1 MGFDFRQYQDHNHQ
15 LVSQYHLSSVY
26 LAGMVGGT
34 VQLAIACPVELVK
47 IRLQTSV
54 QVMIIIIIIITIIII
69 IMMPGVQRPL
79 ALPLPHHKTSRPP
92 RPRHRPRASLGQGWS
107 RLRGL
112 CRALRG
118 PARPHRGPRPGISQR
133 PQLLLLNQSE
143 ALLL

>member
-1 MGFDFRQYQDHNHQ
+1 M
-15 LVSQYHLSSVY
+15 SQYHLSSVY

-54 QVMIIIIIIITIIII
+54 QVMIIIIITIIIM
-69 IMMPGVQRPL
+69 MMPGVQRPL
-79 ALPLPHHKTSRPP
+79 ALSLPHHETSRPP
-92 RPRHRPRASLGQGWS
+92 GPRHRPRTSLGQGWS

-118 PARPHRGPRPGISQR
+118 PARPHRGPGPGISQSEASISTID
-133 PQLLLLNQSE
+133 QSE
-143 ALLL
+143 ATLLEIDCRWRYSCNGYL